1 MTKAV
6 FLDRDGT
13 INVEKNYL
21 YKIED
26 FEFLPGVF
34 EALKLLQAEGY
45 LLIVITNQSG
55 IGRGYYTVE
64 DFEKLNCWML
74 EQLQMHSINITEVFY
89 CPHYINSMVAEYNFP
104 CHCRKPEIGMYE
116 LAVQKYNINLERSW
130 SIGDRIR
137 DCSISSKSKCRS
149 ILIGHNERTE
159 EINKVKNGM
168 VQNVYY
174 ADNLLDG
181 AKKIAGCTI

>member
-34 EALKLLQAEGY
+34 EALQLLQKEGY

-55 IGRGYYTVE
+55 IGRGYYTLD
-64 DFEKLNCWML
+64 DFEKLNNWMI
-74 EQLQMHSINITEVFY
+74 EQLQMRSINITEVFF
-89 CPHYINSMVAEYNFP
+89 CPHYINPRAAKYKAP

-116 LAVQKYNINLERSW
+116 LAVQKYNINLEYSW

-137 DCSISSKSKCRS
+137 DCAISSKSKCRS
-149 ILIGHNERTE
+149 ILIGNNERVE
-159 EINKVKNGM
+159 EIDRVKQGLI
-168 VQNVYY
+168 QNVFY
-174 ADNLLDG
+174 ADNILDG
-181 AKKIAGCTI
+181 AKKIISFMI